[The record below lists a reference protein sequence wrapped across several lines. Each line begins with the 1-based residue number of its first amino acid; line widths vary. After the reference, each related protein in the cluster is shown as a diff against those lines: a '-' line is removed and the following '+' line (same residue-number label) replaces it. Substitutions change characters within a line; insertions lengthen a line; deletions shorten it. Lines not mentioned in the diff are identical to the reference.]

1 MIIIRIVL
9 ESLFEKISELN
20 KLYELLGCE
29 KQYGIKF
36 VGSRYEGN
44 YDSFNQVYLNLDE
57 LKKNLEQETYF
68 ENIDNAIVETME
80 TARNL
85 DDIEFEVIFDVKLP
99 QQERSKQ
106 TVYDYLSEI

>member
-1 MIIIRIVL
+1 MRIVL
-9 ESLFEKISELN
+9 ESLFEKINELN

-36 VGSRYEGN
+36 VGSRYEDN

-85 DDIEFEVIFDVKLP
+85 DDIEFEVTFDVKLP

-106 TVYDYLSEI
+106 IVYAYLLEI

>member
-1 MIIIRIVL
+1 MRIVL
-9 ESLFEKISELN
+9 ETLFEKINELN

-36 VGSRYEGN
+36 TGSRDEGN

-85 DDIEFEVIFDVKLP
+85 DDIEFEVTFDVKLP

-106 TVYDYLSEI
+106 IVYAYFAEL